1 MADSIQ
7 LDAKMMG
14 EDPNVLNLKNDIQSL
29 TDFKRN
35 TAELIEK
42 MKRTGHPLV
51 LTVNG
56 KAELVVQDA
65 ETYQEIADR
74 LEAIEGVRRGLD
86 DLKAGR
92 TRLASDVHSNLRERY
107 AIPD

>member
-1 MADSIQ
+1 M
-7 LDAKMMG
+7 
-14 EDPNVLNLKNDIQSL
+14 LNLKNDIQSL
-29 TDFKRN
+29 TVFKRN
-35 TAELIEK
+35 TTALVK
-42 MKRTGHPLV
+42 QMRRTGHPLV

-65 ETYQEIADR
+65 GSYQELVDR

-86 DLKAGR
+86 EMKAGR
-92 TRLASDVHSNLRERY
+92 TQLASDVHSDLRRRY

>member
-1 MADSIQ
+1 
-7 LDAKMMG
+7 MMG
-14 EDPNVLNLKNDIQSL
+14 EDPSMLNLKNDIQSL

-35 TAELIEK
+35 TAELIK
-42 MKRTGHPLV
+42 QMKRTGHPLV

-86 DLKAGR
+86 DMKAGR
-92 TRLASDVHSNLRERY
+92 TRSASDVHSNLRERY